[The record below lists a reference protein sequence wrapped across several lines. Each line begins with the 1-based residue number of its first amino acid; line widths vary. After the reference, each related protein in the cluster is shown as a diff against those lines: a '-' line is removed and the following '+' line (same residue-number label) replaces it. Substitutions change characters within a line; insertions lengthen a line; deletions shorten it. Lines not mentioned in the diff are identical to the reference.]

1 MRGTGARAQHGS
13 LGATVTSSSKDDVTG
28 GVVSRGV
35 ARQGR
40 LAPPASASGIISRG
54 RLFERLSR
62 RPTVVVAGTAGYGKS
77 SLVSSWLAQ
86 CDPAGAVAWLTIDA
100 SDQDVGRLTA
110 DLLAALRASCGEP
123 LAAVLQD
130 LQAPPL
136 LADPLLFIDSIH
148 EALYDSDVP
157 LTLVLDDLQ
166 HLSTSQRALAV
177 VDHFLQWAPAT
188 TRVILS
194 GRTVPRLRLQ
204 RLRLEDRLELIGH
217 RDLAFTPEET
227 ADAVAASGLEMSQ
240 DASDA
245 LHQVTQG
252 WPAGVRMAVLAM
264 KAGGDQN
271 LSLALRR
278 DDALAEYLTTEVLA
292 SIDDEL
298 RRFLLKATVDEVV
311 CPSLIDAVRGSQTGA
326 ALLERCASEGLF
338 LTREGRPGIE
348 PW

>member
-1 MRGTGARAQHGS
+1 
-13 LGATVTSSSKDDVTG
+13 
-28 GVVSRGV
+28 
-35 ARQGR
+35 
-40 LAPPASASGIISRG
+40 
-54 RLFERLSR
+54 
-62 RPTVVVAGTAGYGKS
+62 
-77 SLVSSWLAQ
+77 
-86 CDPAGAVAWLTIDA
+86 
-100 SDQDVGRLTA
+100 
-110 DLLAALRASCGEP
+110 
-123 LAAVLQD
+123 
-130 LQAPPL
+130 
-136 LADPLLFIDSIH
+136 LFIDSIH

-177 VDHFLQWAPAT
+177 VDHFLQSAPAT

-240 DASDA
+240 DASEA
-245 LHQVTQG
+245 LHRLTQG

-271 LSLALRR
+271 LSLELRR

-298 RRFLLKATVDEVV
+298 RRFLLEATIDDTV
-311 CPSLIDAVRGSQTGA
+311 CPSLVSRRWA
-326 ALLERCASEGLF
+326 ARSITARTSARPACTALSSSKAAWECSAISRASVVLPDPGGPYSTIEC
-338 LTREGRPGIE
+338 GRPCSIAPRSAE
-348 PW
+348 PSPSRCDCPTKSARLRGRMRTASGRASRPSRSAPPEALGSASNRLSIPRSIARVRVQAE